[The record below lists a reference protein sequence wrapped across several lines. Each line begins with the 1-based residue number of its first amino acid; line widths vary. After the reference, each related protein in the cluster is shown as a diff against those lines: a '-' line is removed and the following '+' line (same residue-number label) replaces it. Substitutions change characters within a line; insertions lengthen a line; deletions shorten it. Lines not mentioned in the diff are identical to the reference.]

1 MRKVGMWAVVSV
13 VPIVVLTAVLS
24 ASPPGGLNLQGLSD
38 PDYHVRSAAVDR
50 LVRESGGRVL
60 HLLDA
65 LAGDTTVL
73 QKSGLVEAVRQVG
86 FGAEDLSSVSL
97 LLESRDPAVRRAGV
111 ELLGT
116 QPLEA
121 YRDLCRVAAD
131 PREVAA
137 VRAAAAAALR
147 GAGPEVRSTLLGIT
161 RDEGAPASVV
171 CAAIR
176 TLAVT
181 PPIGHE
187 NVAEVAASPLRPWTQ
202 REVAIRAL
210 ADPQSQGTQ
219 LLIALTR
226 SKEARVRAT
235 AAAAIAARGDPTLGT
250 ALAPLLTDAW
260 PEVRLSGLCGLG
272 LLALV
277 KQNLSGVIGRLA
289 DADVRIVCTALRL
302 LGAEGKSV
310 LSSVK
315 SAITPLLGAVAFP
328 TRYGSAFALYNMGDK
343 SGATAMQADALSPNP
358 SQAAAA
364 ASLYNKIMALP

>member
-1 MRKVGMWAVVSV
+1 MRE
-13 VPIVVLTAVLS
+13 
-24 ASPPGGLNLQGLSD
+24 
-38 PDYHVRSAAVDR
+38 AAVDR
-50 LVRESGGRVL
+50 LVRTPGGGSR
-60 HLLDA
+60 HLIAA
-65 LAGDTTVL
+65 LAED
-73 QKSGLVEAVRQVG
+73 QRRWNSPASWRRSARSGSERTI
-86 FGAEDLSSVSL
+86 SSRSASCW
-97 LLESRDPAVRRAGV
+97 SRGTLRFAGAGV

-181 PPIGHE
+181 PAIGHE
-187 NVAEVAASPLRPWTQ
+187 DVAEIGQDPARPWTV
-202 REVAIRAL
+202 REVAHPGAGGSPEPGDAAAGRAC
-210 ADPQSQGTQ
+210 T
-219 LLIALTR
+219 
-226 SKEARVRAT
+226 SKEPRVRAA
-235 AAAAIAARGDPTLGT
+235 AAAAIAERGDATQGGTLAT
-250 ALAPLLTDAW
+250 LLTDSW
-260 PEVRLSGLCGLG
+260 PDVRRAALEGLG
-272 LLALV
+272 RLGLV
-277 KQNLSGVIGRLA
+277 MQNLSGVIGRLA